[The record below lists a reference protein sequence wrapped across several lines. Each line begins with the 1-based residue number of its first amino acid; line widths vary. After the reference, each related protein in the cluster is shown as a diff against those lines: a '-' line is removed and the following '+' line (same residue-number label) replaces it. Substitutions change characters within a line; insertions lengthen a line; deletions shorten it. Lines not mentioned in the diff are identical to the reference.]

1 MSSSERYPFC
11 PGIAKRQVH
20 ELVSTQAYYTFELM
34 EQHRDAAPFSFEEIE
49 HLSLKARRFHTGRL
63 LEQCLAER
71 PVAADSAKQP
81 AAHCVPAKQPGEFE
95 KQVHSWNPQLSTW
108 NRSPKE

>member
-63 LEQCLAER
+63 LEQCLAEL
-71 PVAADSAKQP
+71 VAAKALITSKRS
-81 AAHCVPAKQPGEFE
+81 VGESSE
-95 KQVHSWNPQLSTW
+95 WIESSGSVVGA
-108 NRSPKE
+108 